1 MRKSNIILALGAI
14 LAPACLCAG
23 WLPTGGGDFY
33 YTNTVNWTDSV
44 IDNVYNAE
52 FTSKV
57 TQNLLFDAPFDF
69 TNGLSFTHPGE
80 VTTVLRGQ
88 GGNDRGA
95 GGIHF
100 P

>member
-1 MRKSNIILALGAI
+1 MRKLAIIAAFGVLSSTSGLY
-14 LAPACLCAG
+14 AG

-33 YTNTVNWTDSV
+33 YTNTVNWTDGV
-44 IDNVYNAE
+44 IDNVYDAA
-52 FTSKV
+52 FSAKA

>member
-1 MRKSNIILALGAI
+1 MKHTTLAALFAALALP
-14 LAPACLCAG
+14 LAARAG

-33 YTNTVNWTDSV
+33 YTNTVNWTDGV
-44 IDNVYNAE
+44 IDNVYDAA
-52 FTSKV
+52 FSAKA

-80 VTTVLRGQ
+80 VTTVLSGQ